1 MDASNSKGAT
11 PVAGT
16 AGSAAVFAN
25 RFSGQV
31 AIVTGGA
38 SGMGRAQARRLAAE
52 GASVAIV
59 DFNAEAGDAAAADIT
74 ALHGRAIF
82 VHADL
87 TDPVAIDAALGKIRA
102 ELGLANLL
110 FNNAGTVLVKRFE
123 ETTEDEYDHIMGTN
137 VRSAFMMTKRVIPQL
152 IENQGGSIVLM
163 SSISALR
170 GFPLEA
176 VYGMSKAA
184 VQALMMNI
192 TAEYRERGIRC
203 NAICPAFVRTPHG
216 IRELADFKAMG
227 MDISEADMGKTQL
240 RISEPEDVASV
251 ALFLASKDAGFLNG
265 LAVPIDNGWMAIA

>member
-1 MDASNSKGAT
+1 MEVGNSTGA
-11 PVAGT
+11 VDAGT
-16 AGSAAVFAN
+16 ADPATVFAN
-25 RFSGQV
+25 RFSGKV

-38 SGMGRAQARRLAAE
+38 SGMGRAQACRLAAE
-52 GASVAIV
+52 GASVAII
-59 DFNAEAGDAAAADIT
+59 DFNAEAGAATAAEIT
-74 ALHGRAIF
+74 TMHGRAIF
-82 VHADL
+82 VHANL
-87 TDPVAIDAALGKIRA
+87 TDPVAIDTALARIKAAFGSA
-102 ELGLANLL
+102 HLL
-110 FNNAGTVLVKRFE
+110 FNNAGTVIVKRYE
-123 ETTEDEYDHIMGTN
+123 ETTEDDYDYIMNTN
-137 VRSAFMMTKRVIPQL
+137 VKSAFMVTKRVIPQL
-152 IENQGGSIVLM
+152 LENRGGSIVLM

-227 MDISEADMGKTQL
+227 MDISEADFGKTQL
-240 RISEPEDVASV
+240 RISEPEDVANV

-265 LAVPIDNGWMAIA
+265 VAVPIDNGWMAVA

>member
-1 MDASNSKGAT
+1 MSVRISDRSTDVG
-11 PVAGT
+11 PG
-16 AGSAAVFAN
+16 GSAAVPAN
-25 RFSGQV
+25 RFSGKV

-38 SGMGRAQARRLAAE
+38 SGMGRAQARRLSAE

-59 DFNAEAGDAAAADIT
+59 DFNADAGSATAAEIT
-74 ALHGRAIF
+74 RLGGAAIF

-87 TDPVAIDAALGKIRA
+87 TDPLAIDAALARIKS
-102 ELGLANLL
+102 ELGSAHLL
-110 FNNAGTVLVKRFE
+110 FNNAGTVIVKRYE
-123 ETTEDEYDHIMGTN
+123 ETTEEEYDYIMNTN
-137 VRSAFMMTKRVIPQL
+137 VKSAFMVTKRVIPQL

-184 VQALMMNI
+184 VQAMMMNI
-192 TAEYRERGIRC
+192 TAEYRQRGIRC

-216 IRELADFKAMG
+216 MRELADFRTMG
-227 MDISEADMGKTQL
+227 MEISEADLTKTQL

-251 ALFLASKDAGFLNG
+251 ALFLASPDAGFLNG
-265 LAVPIDNGWMAIA
+265 VAVPIDNGWMVTA

>member
-1 MDASNSKGAT
+1 MNVGNPKGA
-11 PVAGT
+11 VD
-16 AGSAAVFAN
+16 AGSAAPGVVFAN
-25 RFSGQV
+25 RFSGKI

-38 SGMGRAQARRLAAE
+38 SGMGRAQAHRLAAE

-59 DFNAEAGDAAAADIT
+59 DFNADAGSATAAEIT
-74 ALHGRAIF
+74 KLDRKATF

-87 TDPVAIDAALGKIRA
+87 TDPLAIDAALARIRA
-102 ELGLANLL
+102 ELGPAHLL

-123 ETTEDEYDHIMGTN
+123 ETTEDEYDYIMGTN
-137 VRSAFMMTKRVIPQL
+137 VRSAFMVTKRVIPQL
-152 IENQGGSIVLM
+152 LENQGGSIVLM

-184 VQALMMNI
+184 VQAMMMNI
-192 TAEYRERGIRC
+192 TAEYRQRGIRC
-203 NAICPAFVRTPHG
+203 NAVCPAFVRTPHG

-227 MDISEADMGKTQL
+227 MEISEADFGKTQL
-240 RISEPEDVASV
+240 RISEPEDVANV

-265 LAVPIDNGWMAIA
+265 VAVPIDNGWMAVA